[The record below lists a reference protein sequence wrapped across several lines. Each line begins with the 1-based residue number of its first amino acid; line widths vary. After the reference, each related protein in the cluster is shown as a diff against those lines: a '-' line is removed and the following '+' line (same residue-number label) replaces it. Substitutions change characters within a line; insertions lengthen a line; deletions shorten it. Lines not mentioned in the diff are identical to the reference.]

1 MMLVVDLKIALL
13 RNQHNN
19 NDDDDDEMRWEAE
32 EVGGENVY

>member
-1 MMLVVDLKIALL
+1 MLVVDLKIALL

>member
-1 MMLVVDLKIALL
+1 MLVVDLKIALL

-19 NDDDDDEMRWEAE
+19 NDDDDEMRWEAE

>member
-19 NDDDDDEMRWEAE
+19 NDDDDEMRWEAE